1 MSSEQQS
8 NTPAG
13 IASDR
18 LRSIVDRYERL
29 DEDIRALRSDQKDL
43 MAEAKSAGFDVKALR
58 VLIRNRRQDA
68 AEREELELLVATYER
83 ALGQLSGTP
92 LADAAVARETT
103 RRAAH

>member
-18 LRSIVDRYERL
+18 LRSIVDRIERL
-29 DEDIRALRSDQKDL
+29 SEERKAIGDDIADIFK
-43 MAEAKSAGFDVKALR
+43 EAKSAGLDVKALR
-58 VLIRNRRQDA
+58 QLIRNRRQDA

>member
-1 MSSEQQS
+1 MNAKHE
-8 NTPAG
+8 TTAAG